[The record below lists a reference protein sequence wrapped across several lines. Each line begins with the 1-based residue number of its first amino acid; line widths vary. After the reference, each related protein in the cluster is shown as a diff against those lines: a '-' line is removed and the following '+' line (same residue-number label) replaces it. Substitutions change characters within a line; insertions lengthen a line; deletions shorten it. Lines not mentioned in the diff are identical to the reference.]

1 MTEYTSNFGDWHRMD
16 LASEIQLDFEMNF
29 DLEVVS
35 PKGGEFLYWFTMKVT
50 NLLKVGINLQFY
62 FHNFINKH

>member
-1 MTEYTSNFGDWHRMD
+1 MD
-16 LASEIQLDFEMNF
+16 LDSEIQPDFEMNF
-29 DLEVVS
+29 DLEVVN

>member
-35 PKGGEFLYWFTMKVT
+35 PKGGEFLYWFTMKVI
-50 NLLKVGINLQFY
+50 NLLNVGTNLQFL
-62 FHNFINKH
+62 FS

>member
-1 MTEYTSNFGDWHRMD
+1 MD

-35 PKGGEFLYWFTMKVT
+35 PKGGEFLYWFTMKVI

-62 FHNFINKH
+62 FRNFINKH